1 MGGDVE
7 TLAGRIAAARSWAYI
22 AHRADW
28 LEDPIHWAERTRAI
42 EEKLSDALHASL
54 TQRFVDKRTTM
65 LLRQIGADASNLPV
79 TIGPEG
85 EVSVEE
91 HPLGTL
97 EGFRF
102 TVAPMR
108 ARRTSA
114 CCWRRRRKGWRA
126 NCASAARR

>member
-1 MGGDVE
+1 A
-7 TLAGRIAAARSWAYI
+7 TRSWAYI

-28 LEDPIHWAERTRAI
+28 LAEPVHWAERTAAI

-54 TQRFVDKRTTM
+54 TQRFVDKRTTV
-65 LLRQIGADASNLPV
+65 LLRQIGSGAGHLPV

-91 HPLGTL
+91 HELGRL

-102 TVAPMR
+102 TVAPDAR
-108 ARRTSA
+108 AADKRLLF
-114 CCWRRRRKGWRA
+114 
-126 NCASAARR
+126 AAAEKRLG